1 MARVPY
7 VESEDVP
14 EQHRDLLVSSLQD
27 RPLHVYQALGN
38 NPEVLAGLRGFFS
51 SLWSDS
57 GLTDRRRELVILAVT
72 SEIGNEYE
80 FHQHVNIG
88 RNEGISEETIA
99 AISRE
104 EFDAFDSKEAT
115 LLRYARLVVR
125 GEVGDRDH
133 DAVSEYYDDSAVV
146 GITALAEGYA
156 ALGGIID
163 ALGVELEAE
172 FVGWEPGEGNAESA
186 E

>member
-27 RPLHVYQALGN
+27 RPLHVYRALGN
-38 NPEVLAGLRGFFS
+38 NPAVLAGLRGFLS

-72 SEIGNEYE
+72 REIGNEYE
-80 FHQHVNIG
+80 FHQHVNIA
-88 RNEGISEETIA
+88 RDVGIDDETIA
-99 AISRE
+99 AVSGGKFD
-104 EFDAFDSKEAT
+104 EFDGEEAA
-115 LLRYARLVVR
+115 LLRYAVAVVR
-125 GEVGDRDH
+125 GEVDDREH
-133 DAVSEYYDDSAVV
+133 EAIAEHYDESAVV
-146 GITALAEGYA
+146 GIAALAEGYA
-156 ALGGIID
+156 GLGGIID
-163 ALGVELEAE
+163 ALGVELEGE
-172 FVGWEPGEGNAESA
+172 FVGWKPGEGGGEDG

>member
-57 GLTDRRRELVILAVT
+57 GLSNRRRELVIRAVT
-72 SEIGNEYE
+72 HEIRHEYE
-80 FHQHVNIG
+80 FHQHVTIG
-88 RNEGISEETIA
+88 RSEGIIDETIG
-99 AISRE
+99 AITAG
-104 EFDAFDSKEAT
+104 EFDALDEEEAT
-115 LLRYARLVVR
+115 LLRYALSVVR
-125 GEVGDRDH
+125 GEVSDQDH
-133 DAVSEYYDDSAVV
+133 DTISEYYDDSAVV
-146 GITALAEGYA
+146 GIAALAEGYT

-163 ALGVELEAE
+163 ALGVELEEE
-172 FVGWEPGEGNAESA
+172 FVGWEPTG
-186 E
+186 